1 MDRDLEFIQE
11 ARNLLQ
17 AAHEAWLKFENFTE
31 EQVERVLLEILK
43 ATFPCLVQRA
53 GYRDFNVAIGAG
65 CVMHIRYMIGVGV
78 SLDAI
83 RCSILPWELPFW
95 LCRERSIGD
104 PHETRS
110 VIL

>member
-43 ATFPCLVQRA
+43 ATFPCLAQRA

-78 SLDAI
+78 SLDAMTLLYLA
-83 RCSILPWELPFW
+83 RGSYRFGCAKKDQSVTY
-95 LCRERSIGD
+95 
-104 PHETRS
+104 TR
-110 VIL
+110 